1 MTQAQRRD
9 KRYPYPLSVSLNWKR
24 VTTQVT
30 AKDVSFNGLFLP
42 TPQEIALRQLVQVQ
56 ADLPWDEFHLVAMA
70 MVVHVAKS
78 ESATPEAEGIGLQ
91 FFALGKEEAAAWH
104 TFVDRV
110 RQVVAE
116 ADEEGWTARLRLPK
130 KGAEKRAFGRFAAV
144 LEVRTD
150 SLGELVT
157 LYTRDVSKGGM
168 FLITDLDLDVGDLLQ
183 LEIVHP
189 DTGRKFP
196 VRSIV
201 RRRVDQPDFRGI
213 GVQFVEL
220 HGTRREEFWRFVSDH
235 LVALDETDLV
245 PVETTDGET
254 LDEESVDVD

>member
-1 MTQAQRRD
+1 MSEAQRRD
-9 KRYPYPLSVSLNWKR
+9 KRYPYPLPVSLTWKR
-24 VTTQVT
+24 HTTKAT

-42 TPQEIALRQLVQVQ
+42 TPQDIALRQLVQVQ

-70 MVVHVAKS
+70 MVVHVARS
-78 ESATPEAEGIGLQ
+78 ESTKPESEGIGLQ
-91 FFALGKEEAAAWH
+91 FFALGKEEGAAWH

-116 ADEEGWTARLRLPK
+116 ADEEGWVASLRLPK
-130 KGAEKRAFGRFAAV
+130 KAHEKRAFSRFAAV

-168 FLITDLDLDVGDLLQ
+168 FLLTELELDVGDLLQ

-201 RRRVDQPDFRGI
+201 RRRVDQPEMRGV

-220 HGTRREEFWRFVSDH
+220 HGSRREEFWRFVSEH
-235 LVALDETDLV
+235 LQVLDEADLE
-245 PVETTDGET
+245 PLETV
-254 LDEESVDVD
+254 DEESVEIE